1 MGKGRR
7 VGDVEGFEVEVLED
21 ELVSGTLDRG
31 EGEEGLGQ

>member
-21 ELVSGTLDRG
+21 ELVSGALDRG